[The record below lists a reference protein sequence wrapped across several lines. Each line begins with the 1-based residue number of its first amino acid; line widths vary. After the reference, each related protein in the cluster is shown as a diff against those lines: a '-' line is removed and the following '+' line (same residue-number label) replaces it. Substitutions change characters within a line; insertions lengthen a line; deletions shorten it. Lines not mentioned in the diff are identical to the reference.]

1 MSEQSSILV
10 VEDDEA
16 LSEMVADH
24 LESTV
29 GANICRVSGA
39 EDALCAEA
47 DDPPDL
53 LLTDLL
59 LPDGDG
65 LELVRAIRRRRR
77 DYPVLIMTGRA
88 TLGRAVEAMR
98 LGVSDLFAK
107 PFDLN
112 RLTRVVKQSLAKY
125 DSLKRS
131 RQRCERLRRITR
143 SVIDERKELQ
153 QRVDLVCRDLVDSYR
168 DLTQRFVRYR
178 NDESGGID

>member
-1 MSEQSSILV
+1 MSKQSSILV
-10 VEDDEA
+10 VEDDDA

-65 LELVRAIRRRRR
+65 LELVRAIRRRR

-131 RQRCERLRRITR
+131 RQRCLRLRRITR
-143 SVIDERKELQ
+143 SVIAQHKELQ

-178 NDESGGID
+178 NDGHGGID